1 MDPLL
6 EPFVSWLSSFSALT
20 FVLTLLA
27 IVTLTTLLWRTAK
40 KALPGVKATISFLEA
55 LAQLPTFMVAIETRL
70 PKIESALHEVRHEV
84 LPNRGGSMRDDLTMV
99 GLRVKKIEA
108 LHKDDTE
115 EYEVIDQELQSR
127 QARRDAHYG
136 SQNPELD

>member
-6 EPFVSWLSSFSALT
+6 EPIISWLSSFSALT

-27 IVTLTTLLWRTAK
+27 IAALTTLLWRTAK
-40 KALPGVKATISFLEA
+40 KALPGVKATIAFMEA
-55 LAQLPTFMVAIETRL
+55 LSQLPSFMATIETRL
-70 PKIESALHEVRHEV
+70 PKIESALQEVRHEV
-84 LPNRGGSMRDDLTMV
+84 LPNNGGSMRDDLTMV

-108 LHKDDTE
+108 LHKDDPE
-115 EYEVIDQELQSR
+115 EYDVIDQELQSR

-136 SQNPELD
+136 PERPELD